1 MTIPP
6 PPAPMNPNQPP
17 GKKDWSILLE
27 DAAIILAI
35 PVLWLFVL
43 KLHQPLY
50 AAIGFAT
57 LAVLVW
63 ILVRR
68 IRRINQASDKGRPAN
83 DDQTLRL

>member
-6 PPAPMNPNQPP
+6 PPTPVNPSQPP
-17 GKKDWSILLE
+17 KKKDRSILLE
-27 DAAIILAI
+27 DAAIILSI

-43 KLHQPLY
+43 RLHQPVYVAIAL
-50 AAIGFAT
+50 AA

-68 IRRINQASDKGRPAN
+68 IRRINQASDRGRPTD